1 MKTLITLTLAL
12 LVGSAS
18 FAAGAKPVS
27 NDLSIKGDGDATEIG
42 IKFFEGTWTEALEA
56 AKKDKKVIFL
66 DAYAS
71 WCGPCKRMS
80 AYTFTDEEVGTYFNE
95 NFISYKMDMEKHTD
109 GPRLSTK
116 YGLQAYPTLY
126 FVDSEENIVHQS
138 LGYMEPAQLIS
149 AGEAA
154 VAKKK

>member
-1 MKTLITLTLAL
+1 MAANARAYSNTLS
-12 LVGSAS
+12 V
-18 FAAGAKPVS
+18 K
-27 NDLSIKGDGDATEIG
+27 GDATEIG
-42 IKFFEGTWTEALEA
+42 IKFFEGTWAEALEA

-80 AYTFTDEEVGTYFNE
+80 AMTFTDESVGAYFNE
-95 NFISYKMDMEKHTD
+95 HFISYKMDMEKHSD

-126 FVDSEENIVHQS
+126 FVDSDENIVHQT
-138 LGYMEPAQLIS
+138 LGYMEPSQLIS
-149 AGEAA
+149 AGEVA
-154 VAKKK
+154 VSKKN

>member
-1 MKTLITLTLAL
+1 MKTLSTLTLAF
-12 LVGSAS
+12 LVGSS
-18 FAAGAKPVS
+18 TLAANIKPVS
-27 NDLSIKGDGDATEIG
+27 ENPIVKEEATEIG
-42 IKFFEGTWTEALEA
+42 IKFFTGTWTEALEA
-56 AKKDKKVIFL
+56 AKKDKKSIFL

-80 AYTFTDEEVGTYFNE
+80 AYTFTDEKVGTYFNE

-109 GPRLSTK
+109 GPRLSAK

-126 FVDSEENIVHQS
+126 FIDSEENIVHQT
-138 LGYMEPAQLIS
+138 LGYMEPAQLIA

>member
-12 LVGSAS
+12 LVGSAT
-18 FAAGAKPVS
+18 FAAKAKPVS
-27 NDLSIKGDGDATEIG
+27 VNPIVKGDATEIG
-42 IKFFEGTWTEALEA
+42 IQFFDGTWSEALA
-56 AKKDKKVIFL
+56 SAKKSKKFIFL

-71 WCGPCKRMS
+71 WCGPCKRMT
-80 AYTFTDEEVGTYFNE
+80 AYTFTDAAVGTYFNE
-95 NFISYKMDMEKHTD
+95 HFVSYKMDMEKHTE

-126 FVDSEENIVHQS
+126 FVDSDENIVHQT

-154 VAKKK
+154 VAKK